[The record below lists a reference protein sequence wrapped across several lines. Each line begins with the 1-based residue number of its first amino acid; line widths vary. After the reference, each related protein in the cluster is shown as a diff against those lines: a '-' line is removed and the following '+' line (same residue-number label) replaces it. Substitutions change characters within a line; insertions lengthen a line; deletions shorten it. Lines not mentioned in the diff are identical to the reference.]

1 MIKAIQEKAETF
13 FCVAAG
19 VFQVG
24 VVLVLFNI
32 VSGLHQ

>member
-1 MIKAIQEKAETF
+1 MIRAIQEKAETF

-24 VVLVLFNI
+24 AVLVLLNI
-32 VSGLHQ
+32 VSGLHR